1 MRIAIASDHAGF
13 GLKQILLTRLA
24 AEPDLSIIDLG
35 TDAPS
40 PPVDYPDFARA
51 AAEAVARG
59 DADRAIVACGSGA
72 GACIAASK
80 VFGTR
85 AFFAGET
92 YTAHQAVEHD
102 DANVLCLGERVTGP
116 ELAVEIARTFVRA
129 QFSEQD
135 RHRRRVSKIS
145 ALEAQNHFPTEALQR
160 EGQSIW
166 IDIIAREM
174 ITSGELRRLAW
185 QDRVVGVT
193 SNPTIFEKAM
203 GSGPEYEAPARA
215 LAAKG
220 KSADEI
226 YWALAIEDIKGA
238 ADVLRPI
245 YELTSGADG
254 YVSLEC
260 APSVAN
266 DTQATI
272 DMTRDLWT
280 RLDRPNVMIKI
291 PATPAGIPAIEQS
304 IASGINVNVTLLF
317 AVELYEQVAHAYIK
331 GVERFFGA
339 SSTLR
344 HARSLLPAPASVA
357 SFFVSRVDTLVDKLL
372 AEKIATGGDFESLLG
387 KAAIAN
393 ARLAY
398 ARFLDIFGGSP
409 WKALEARGARV
420 QRPLWASTSTKN
432 PRYRDVLYVEELI
445 GRDTV
450 DTLPPATLEAVKEHG
465 RVARTLDTPEAMT
478 RARDTMAALAAAG
491 VDMDAVT
498 LQLQRDGVRSFADSF
513 DQLIARLEERRR
525 ALARV

>member
-1 MRIAIASDHAGF
+1 M
-13 GLKQILLTRLA
+13 
-24 AEPDLSIIDLG
+24 
-35 TDAPS
+35 
-40 PPVDYPDFARA
+40 
-51 AAEAVARG
+51 
-59 DADRAIVACGSGA
+59 
-72 GACIAASK
+72 
-80 VFGTR
+80 
-85 AFFAGET
+85 
-92 YTAHQAVEHD
+92 
-102 DANVLCLGERVTGP
+102 
-116 ELAVEIARTFVRA
+116 
-129 QFSEQD
+129 
-135 RHRRRVSKIS
+135 
-145 ALEAQNHFPTEALQR
+145 
-160 EGQSIW
+160 
-166 IDIIAREM
+166 
-174 ITSGELRRLAW
+174 
-185 QDRVVGVT
+185 
-193 SNPTIFEKAM
+193 
-203 GSGPEYEAPARA
+203 
-215 LAAKG
+215 
-220 KSADEI
+220 
-226 YWALAIEDIKGA
+226 
-238 ADVLRPI
+238 
-245 YELTSGADG
+245 
-254 YVSLEC
+254 
-260 APSVAN
+260 
-266 DTQATI
+266 
-272 DMTRDLWT
+272 
-280 RLDRPNVMIKI
+280 
-291 PATPAGIPAIEQS
+291 
-304 IASGINVNVTLLF
+304 
-317 AVELYEQVAHAYIK
+317 
-331 GVERFFGA
+331 
-339 SSTLR
+339 R